1 MQKRRKLNSLCW
13 FSRTVSVTDETRAID
28 ATGIVLTEN
37 AMKAGGTLLNEYV
50 VQRMEEL
57 EYYSY
62 KISDSKCV

>member
-1 MQKRRKLNSLCW
+1 
-13 FSRTVSVTDETRAID
+13 VSVTDETRAID